1 MTLDEIRDTLSRA
14 LPMRSPIFPDDT
26 PGGEKVPIL
35 ENYMLAVAEIN
46 GELVEARHW
55 LRLLIESL
63 GEQWKNLQGWEV
75 ALRKARA
82 RATKEDI
89 HAAKVVVS
97 PQLYDAGRE
106 ARRLKAS
113 VDDQIARF
121 EREERVVSRAYTMVV
136 GGS

>member
-1 MTLDEIRDTLSRA
+1 MTLDEIRDALGRA
-14 LPMRSPIFPDDT
+14 LPMRSPTFADDT
-26 PGGEKVPIL
+26 PGGEKVPVL

-55 LRLLIESL
+55 LRLTIEDL
-63 GEQWKNLQGWEV
+63 GEKWKHLQGWEV
-75 ALRKARA
+75 ALRKARN

-89 HAAKVVVS
+89 HAAKVQIA

-106 ARRLKAS
+106 ARRLKSS